1 MKSIRKRIVTVSF
14 VLLLC
19 YMVLTPIGALRTD
32 VFIWSP
38 VDAILL
44 QVKVATAAEA
54 GCSKLDTPKNTT
66 VYRIVS
72 HVPYAKATDTDMYNW
87 KVSKHGIFYTAKYYG
102 WC

>member
-1 MKSIRKRIVTVSF
+1 MKSIRKRIVTVCF

-19 YMVLTPIGALRTD
+19 YMVLTPIGALRTA
-32 VFIWSP
+32 VVIWSP

-44 QVKVATAAEA
+44 QAKAATAAEA
-54 GCSKLDTPKNTT
+54 GCSKLDNPPNTT

-87 KVSKHGIFYTAKYYG
+87 MVSKHFIFYTAKYYG